1 MTIRTRLTLGA
12 IIYIALAL
20 FLVVFLHLTAQQI
33 RETTEKYE
41 QINEI
46 TTGVFE
52 LQILTNDYL
61 LYYEERAETQWY
73 QRYDSLTERLALMVV
88 KDPEEKLIYDSI
100 SRWHEDIKDIFTQ
113 LTVSIKERQQ
123 LGSEESRLYEEREN
137 RLVEH
142 LLIESQ
148 AKVSDAYELQLL
160 AQTRL
165 DATQRRGILTV
176 IGFMSAMA
184 AVVAAVFLWIRRS
197 VLSPLGK
204 LQAGTDKIG
213 SGDLDYRLGIT
224 TGDELGQLARA
235 FDHMTEGLKT
245 SLTSVDNLKKEI
257 TERKKAEEREKHLSL
272 VLRAIRNVNQLITK
286 EKDRDKLLK
295 GSCDNLIENRGYS
308 NAWITLLDESGKLV
322 AHAES
327 GLGKNFLPMVE
338 HLKRGQ
344 LPACGQRALE
354 QSEAVVTEDP
364 VSTCTDCP
372 LSSNYAGRSAAI
384 ARLEYE
390 GKVYGLLSVSVPIE
404 MATDVEEL
412 GLFREVAGDIAFAL
426 HNLELEEKRKRAEEA
441 LERSE
446 EQLQSIVQ
454 TAKDAISI
462 TDSMGN
468 ITVWNRAAEAMFGY
482 TSDEIIGQPVSILI
496 PERFR
501 TIFEGAF
508 GKTIS
513 SREPQS
519 NKAVAEQAGLRK
531 DGSEFPIEISNAQ
544 WKTQEDVFFTS
555 IIRDITERKEVEE
568 KAREVETL
576 RRIDRLRSGL
586 LANVSH
592 ELRTPLASIKGFAS
606 TLLRTDVKWSEEEQK
621 DFLQTID
628 HETNRLTRL
637 INDLLDMSRIEGGGI
652 KLDKRDYQI
661 AEVLDSIGEHLSSLT
676 ERHRL
681 EVIVP
686 PELPPVFVDEMRIG
700 QVLTNL
706 VENAVKFSAEGTLI
720 TIEAQSA
727 DDRVNVIVSD
737 EGVGIPI
744 EFQDKLFDRFYQ
756 AESIVAGKKSG
767 TGLGLSICRGIIEAH
782 GGRIWVASQP
792 GEGSKFGFT
801 LPVGKGEG
809 EIA

>member
-1 MTIRTRLTLGA
+1 MTIRTRLTLSA
-12 IIYIALAL
+12 IICIGLAL
-20 FLVVFLHLTAQQI
+20 FLAAFLYLTAQQI
-33 RETTEKYE
+33 RETTEKHE

-73 QRYDSLTERLALMVV
+73 QRYDSLTECLALMVV

-100 SRWHEDIKDIFTQ
+100 SRRHEDIKDIFTQ
-113 LTVSIKERQQ
+113 LTVSIKEKQQ

-165 DATQRRGILTV
+165 DAAQRRGILTV
-176 IGFMSAMA
+176 IGFMSAMT

-235 FDHMTEGLKT
+235 FDHMTERLQT
-245 SLTSVDNLKKEI
+245 TTVSRDRL
-257 TERKKAEEREKHLSL
+257 AEEVKEHQQAEEKANHLTM

-286 EKDRDKLLK
+286 EKDRDNLLK
-295 GSCDNLIENRGYS
+295 GSCDNLIETRGYS
-308 NAWITLLDESGKLV
+308 SAWIALLDESGKLV

-327 GLGKNFLPMVE
+327 GLGKDFLPIVE

-344 LPACGQRALE
+344 LPACGQRAIE

-364 VSTCTDCP
+364 ASTCTDCP
-372 LSSNYAGRSAAI
+372 LSSNHAGRSAAI
-384 ARLEYE
+384 VRLEYE
-390 GKVYGLLSVSVPIE
+390 GKVYGLLAVSVLIE
-404 MATDVEEL
+404 MATNVEEL

-426 HNLELEEKRKRAEEA
+426 HNLELEEKRKQAEEA
-441 LERSE
+441 LKYERDFAQTLINTAQAIILILDTEGRISHFNPYME
-446 EQLQSIVQ
+446 EISGYRLEEVKGKNWFTTFLPKHNQEKTREFFLTAIGDTQ
-454 TAKDAISI
+454 TR
-462 TDSMGN
+462 GN
-468 ITVWNRAAEAMFGY
+468 IDSIITRDGRERDIEWYDKTLKDSSGNIVGLLA
-482 TSDEIIGQPVSILI
+482 IGQ
-496 PERFR
+496 
-501 TIFEGAF
+501 
-508 GKTIS
+508 
-513 SREPQS
+513 
-519 NKAVAEQAGLRK
+519 
-531 DGSEFPIEISNAQ
+531 
-544 WKTQEDVFFTS
+544 
-555 IIRDITERKEVEE
+555 DITERKEMEE
-568 KAREVETL
+568 KTREVETL
-576 RRIDRLRSGL
+576 RRIDQLRSGL

-637 INDLLDMSRIEGGGI
+637 INDLLDMSRIEGGGM

-686 PELPPVFVDEMRIG
+686 PELPPVFVDETRIG

-744 EFQDKLFDRFYQ
+744 EFQGRLFDRFYQ

-782 GGRIWVASQP
+782 DGKIWVASQP